1 MGGMCAGEQGFG
13 GGFMNRADFDSV
25 RSLATCLFIFLF
37 FIFFVLFFVLRA
49 LLTFACI
56 YLFIGLLHI
65 GNGTAHEPRQRTDGA
80 ARRSTRR
87 STAGVNKRG
96 ATHLIFAF
104 VPLTRARCREIK
116 VKSICLDVSDVSLH
130 QFPISFDDITNS

>member
-1 MGGMCAGEQGFG
+1 MCAGEQGFS
-13 GGFMNRADFDSV
+13 GGFMNRADLIRIACDHSH
-25 RSLATCLFIFLF
+25 LAYFFFYFFCL
-37 FIFFVLFFVLRA
+37 FVLRA
-49 LLTFACI
+49 LLTFACT

-65 GNGTAHEPRQRTDGA
+65 GNGTAHKPRQRTDGA
-80 ARRSTRR
+80 ARRSTP
-87 STAGVNKRG
+87 GVNKRG

-130 QFPISFDDITNS
+130 QLPISFDDITHS